1 MTQAVTSAT
10 QAARAARAA
19 GEPGAAGQAA
29 ERAGYVVVSVPA
41 TSANLGVG
49 FDCLGMALDLR
60 ANFGFLRSDHLE
72 IYGCEERF
80 RGEDN
85 LVWTSYLTA
94 LAAMGVDPI
103 PVRIDIDSPVPLA
116 GGLGSSSTCVVAGVV
131 AAQAMAGRPY
141 DPAFTL
147 DVACGIEGHPD
158 NVAPAI
164 LGGLVSSFMSDGEV
178 FSTHTSVSPDLRFV
192 TVAPPYEVRTADAR
206 RVMPEEVP
214 LKTCVWQMGRCVA
227 TVQALEKGD
236 ERLLA
241 AACRDRLHEPYRK
254 MLIADYESLRAT
266 ALDAGAC
273 AFFISGSGST
283 MVAVAKGAERA
294 GAVHDAFALTRPNFW
309 MRILSATD
317 EGARI
322 EHA

>member
-10 QAARAARAA
+10 RAAQAARAA

-103 PVRIDIDSPVPLA
+103 PVRIDIDSGVPLA

-178 FSTHTSVSPDLRFV
+178 FSTHTSV
-192 TVAPPYEVRTADAR
+192 
-206 RVMPEEVP
+206 
-214 LKTCVWQMGRCVA
+214 
-227 TVQALEKGD
+227 
-236 ERLLA
+236 
-241 AACRDRLHEPYRK
+241 
-254 MLIADYESLRAT
+254 
-266 ALDAGAC
+266 
-273 AFFISGSGST
+273 
-283 MVAVAKGAERA
+283 
-294 GAVHDAFALTRPNFW
+294 
-309 MRILSATD
+309 
-317 EGARI
+317 
-322 EHA
+322 